1 MKTLSSI
8 VLTTLLS
15 FSLGC
20 SVYKMTG
27 DTMVSY
33 GKDHMIPFLIADG
46 DTDVT
51 CATGLAMGGFLN
63 SFARVTQPPHK
74 AAVVTLLSSST
85 CSELISWESELASA
99 RAAFR
104 GDAAGAKDAR
114 IAEMRAH
121 QTTAFRLYRAYKRA
135 VAQYGEPGGPSCPVL
150 ETEFDEFVWLLGMM
164 AVVQGVQH
172 DRAARAS
179 VGIPLDVP
187 LKAARG
193 TQCLNNSRS

>member
-1 MKTLSSI
+1 MKTLSSL

-15 FSLGC
+15 LSFGC

-33 GKDHMIPFLIADG
+33 GKDHMIPFLIGDG

-63 SFARVTQPPHK
+63 SFERVTQPPHK
-74 AAVVTLLSSST
+74 AAVVTLLSVYV
-85 CSELISWESELASA
+85 LRARLWESELASS

-104 GDAAGAKDAR
+104 GDTAGAKDAR

-135 VAQYGEPGGPSCPVL
+135 VAQYGEPGGESCPIL
-150 ETEFDEFVWLLGMM
+150 DTGSMSLYGPGMM

-172 DRAARAS
+172 
-179 VGIPLDVP
+179 VGLLGI
-187 LKAARG
+187 RG
-193 TQCLNNSRS
+193 HST

>member
-1 MKTLSSI
+1 MKTLSGL
-8 VLTTLLS
+8 VVDTLSL
-15 FSLGC
+15 SLGC

-33 GKDHMIPFLIADG
+33 GKDHMIPFLIGDG
-46 DTDVT
+46 IRTLP
-51 CATGLAMGGFLN
+51 AAGLAMGGFLN
-63 SFARVTQPPHK
+63 SFERVTQPPHK
-74 AAVVTLLSSST
+74 AAVVTLLSAST
-85 CSELISWESELASA
+85 CSELVSWETELASS

-104 GDAAGAKDAR
+104 GDTAGAKDAR

-121 QTTAFRLYRAYKRA
+121 QTTAFRLYRAYQRA
-135 VAQYGEPGGPSCPVL
+135 VAQYGEPGGESCPVL
-150 ETEFDEFVWLLGMM
+150 DTEFDEFVWLLGMM

-187 LKAARG
+187 
-193 TQCLNNSRS
+193 